1 MKVISL
7 LQPWAELV
15 VCGAKTYE
23 TRSWHTNYKGTL
35 LIHASGK
42 FTREQHLLC
51 EHEPFKS
58 ALTVELTFGAIIGM
72 VEMGQCLKTSP
83 LSSFITEPEWSF
95 GDFRPNRYAWKFKNP
110 QRLAFPMPAR
120 GQLSIWEYHGWLEK
134 DKDLNKWV
142 LHTAA
147 E

>member
-15 VCGAKTYE
+15 VCGAKKYE

-42 FTREQHLLC
+42 FTREQRYFC
-51 EHEPFKS
+51 ELEPFKS
-58 ALTVELTFGAIIGM
+58 ALNVELTFGAIIGM
-72 VEMGQCLKTSP
+72 VEVEQCLKTSIVRP
-83 LSSFITEPEWSF
+83 SIIWPEWSF
-95 GDFRPNRYAWKFKNP
+95 GDFGPGRFAWKLRNP
-110 QRLAFPMPAR
+110 QRLAFPMPAK
-120 GQLSIWEYHGWLEK
+120 GQLSIWEYHGWL
-134 DKDLNKWV
+134 DKNDELNAWE
-142 LHTAA
+142 LHSAA